1 MALLKGGLARPILV
15 ERPIHWRNLMT
26 TAIFFAIFTLA
37 CVLAPI
43 AGSDSRRSGGRGW
56 WPAGPR

>member
-1 MALLKGGLARPILV
+1 
-15 ERPIHWRNLMT
+15 MT

-43 AGSDSRRSGGRGW
+43 AGADSRRSGGRGW
-56 WPAGPR
+56 WPAGPASPQHSRLIVQVRFPA